1 MADIRP
7 MSFGE
12 MLDGSLKLYRNHF
25 GIFLQVAI
33 ASLAV
38 PAALIIYFVMTKM
51 EALQMMMVGGMMM
64 GPAGLDWSL
73 LGFMLVIG
81 IAYGLGTLMLQ
92 AAAIRIVSDSYLGRS
107 TTFGQAI
114 GTGASKILPLFL
126 VGLGKGIL
134 LGILGAIIGG
144 GSFFSFILITGQAGA
159 TVGGLTALAFAILGC
174 WLWIWIAAG
183 YGVTTPVVVI
193 EQLRSAFDAFGR
205 SWDLTRGSRAKIV
218 GLWIVATLLFN
229 VVPQTILQV
238 VSAALV
244 ASNAAVAMVFMVLSY
259 IVPVI
264 LYPAISCVITLMYYD
279 LRVRREAFD
288 LQMLSQQ
295 LGV

>member
-1 MADIRP
+1 
-7 MSFGE
+7 
-12 MLDGSLKLYRNHF
+12 LYRNHF